1 MVTSLISELS
11 AAHVGIFCFVDDS
24 FVTYVVI
31 VGDILQAAR
40 LCHNH
45 VAFHNMSLEYF
56 LPSLGF
62 EVELISDWVI
72 YAIEV
77 VNSEEIYLMLSVCY
91 WVATLRSDLHWYN
104 YEAEIQLQL

>member
-1 MVTSLISELS
+1 M
-11 AAHVGIFCFVDDS
+11 
-24 FVTYVVI
+24 VI

-77 VNSEEIYLMLSVCY
+77 VNFEGIYLMLSVGY
-91 WVATLRSDLHWYN
+91 WVATLQSDLHWYN